1 MSSAERIFK
10 VLKAP
15 HVSEK
20 SALLNQDNQYVF
32 EVSREATKA
41 DVKKAVETLF
51 EVQVENVRVLNTPG
65 KRKGF
70 RMIPGRRPGWKKAYV
85 RLAAGE
91 SIDVMGGPE
100 G

>member
-1 MSSAERIFK
+1 MNRERVLK

-20 SALLNQDNQYVF
+20 SARLNQENQYVF
-32 EVSREATKA
+32 EVARDADKA
-41 DVKKAVETLF
+41 EVKKAVETLF
-51 EVQVENVRVLNTPG
+51 EVRVEKVRLLNTPG
-65 KRKGF
+65 KNKGF

-85 RLAAGE
+85 RLVEGD
-91 SIDVMGGPE
+91 SIDVMGAAE